1 MIIRNGPELTSKG
14 NISGRKVVI
23 NVIENALEQVNSYN
37 LVKNLVTVSQKD
49 LRMGSLAY
57 DLDEIES
64 IYVIGGGKQVTYV
77 SAALEDVLGDRIR
90 EGVVVEKRG
99 WGRRTGKIS
108 VIDGGHPIPDD
119 GSARGANEI
128 VRIAEKADKKDLVI
142 VCITGGCTSLTMLPP
157 KGISLEDARMVS
169 SSLLRSGAPI
179 EDMNTVRKHLSQI
192 GGGKLAML
200 AHPAEIVAL
209 IAVDE
214 VAGLAWGPTVPDTT
228 TFLDATQILKRY
240 NLWDKI
246 PKSVANYFE
255 RALASEETPKAT
267 DFEQKEVKVHNLIF
281 AKNSTLCEA
290 AQKKAVDLGMNG
302 VIISTSIEGEAKDV
316 AKVLASIAQEIEKN
330 KRPFDPPCVVVAGG
344 ETTVS
349 IAGEPGEGGRNQEL
363 ALASALKISGSEKIV
378 IASLGTDGTDGP
390 TDIAG
395 GVVDGYTFEEA
406 RKSGIDP
413 YELLAKHDSSS
424 LFRRL
429 GNAIYTYD
437 TGTNLM
443 DLIIVCVN

>member
-14 NISGRKVVI
+14 NISGRKAVI

-119 GSARGANEI
+119 GSVRGANEI

-179 EDMNTVRKHLSQI
+179 EDMNTSFS
-192 GGGKLAML
+192 
-200 AHPAEIVAL
+200 
-209 IAVDE
+209 D
-214 VAGLAWGPTVPDTT
+214 W
-228 TFLDATQILKRY
+228 
-240 NLWDKI
+240 
-246 PKSVANYFE
+246 
-255 RALASEETPKAT
+255 
-267 DFEQKEVKVHNLIF
+267 
-281 AKNSTLCEA
+281 
-290 AQKKAVDLGMNG
+290 
-302 VIISTSIEGEAKDV
+302 
-316 AKVLASIAQEIEKN
+316 
-330 KRPFDPPCVVVAGG
+330 
-344 ETTVS
+344 
-349 IAGEPGEGGRNQEL
+349 
-363 ALASALKISGSEKIV
+363 
-378 IASLGTDGTDGP
+378 
-390 TDIAG
+390 
-395 GVVDGYTFEEA
+395 
-406 RKSGIDP
+406 
-413 YELLAKHDSSS
+413 
-424 LFRRL
+424 RR
-429 GNAIYTYD
+429 
-437 TGTNLM
+437 
-443 DLIIVCVN
+443 